1 MSRDEIIQQLLI
13 ETLHQIVECGR
24 TSWLLG
30 ILEHGFA
37 GYANLDDAA
46 LDAAARRLGIS
57 IGKETQDQ
65 ENELSTLDE
74 HEDDTPSEIA
84 FSARYA
90 GLPGSRLGTW
100 AFDTD

>member
-37 GYANLDDAA
+37 GYANLDDRD
-46 LDAAARRLGIS
+46 LEAAARRLGITV
-57 IGKETQDQ
+57 GKETQDQ
-65 ENELSTLDE
+65 ENEHISLDE
-74 HEDDTPSEIA
+74 HDDNTQSEIA
-84 FSARYA
+84 FSTRYA
-90 GLPGSRLGTW
+90 GLPGSMLGTW